1 MNLIQHNTTLLN
13 NSPLPN
19 MSQTIVS
26 WFQDITFNV
35 VTRGLT
41 NDGDG
46 VDWVPESVQTINTQG
61 VVRPPSDKDLKIL
74 PEGTWA
80 WEWLQIHC
88 LPNVQLDTN
97 QYVEYENKRYKVM
110 AKKDWSKYGYIRYT
124 LLKAFQ
130 AEQLEGGIGG

>member
-26 WFQDITFNV
+26 WFQDITLNV

-124 LLKAFQ
+124 LLEAFQ